1 MQVMGVVCSQRG
13 ATRPQRMGR
22 EERQA
27 DMDEVREQSP
37 RVLVVEDEPEM
48 LRLVQAALE
57 EVGMQVTGAPRE
69 GEALKRL
76 REGRYALVVT
86 DLYVIR
92 GQEELESI
100 AALLREAGTTPVGV
114 MSGWPVEDEVAR
126 AAGVAFVLRKPFTLE
141 ELVRAVE
148 AVLAPGSR
156 EGEEGAEA
164 SHLA

>member
-1 MQVMGVVCSQRG
+1 
-13 ATRPQRMGR
+13 MGR

-27 DMDEVREQSP
+27 DMGELREQAP

-57 EVGMQVTGAPRE
+57 EAGMQVTGAARE

-76 REGRYALVVT
+76 REGRYDVVVT
-86 DLYVIR
+86 DLYVTR

-100 AALLREAGTTPVGV
+100 AALLREAGATPVGV
-114 MSGWPVEDEVAR
+114 MSGWPVEEEVAR
-126 AAGVAFVLRKPFTLE
+126 AAGVAFVLRKPFALE

-148 AVLAPGSR
+148 AALAGRSR
-156 EGEEGAEA
+156 QGEEGLEV
-164 SHLA
+164 SPFL